1 MADRLFLFDDDS
13 NADTG
18 FQFTGQ
24 RTVSLEEYGNKFIN
38 FYNTALGLPTLQ
50 EETGID
56 VDVDEDITELAEPTA
71 RPQDDDDDAPVNI
84 LEQNILDPKT
94 GTTSTQYNVNFFG
107 AGDLSGEFDTYS
119 SYLSTTDN
127 LTDRVPLVEG
137 IVEPVMGGNFGDIK
151 FGKPIE
157 QEVEGVKKTVKD
169 LPSRMERLVKGDLT
183 QEDTDTLM
191 KGALSAAAGPF
202 GALASGLIGGRQ
214 VRDAFGEIK
223 TRPNGA
229 LGLVADMVYS
239 QQYKDV
245 AAIRAATAAG
255 ALDTGFAMKIGNMGI
270 TRAPD
275 SGTYTGNTQGL
286 GISQLVALEAVS
298 KGYDPR
304 NSAGRNAWNPEKHK
318 TVEQSGGMFVS
329 DNNMAGFYRANGTFY
344 SPSSFTSSAY
354 GLEKHAQQAANKA
367 GISLNQFKSALG
379 VARSTNGGTTLSE
392 AIKDIKA
399 EEQRILNE
407 SLRARQ
413 AAEAAAR
420 EAAAA
425 AERRRIEENKRIL
438 AYSQYYYDDGND
450 DDGGPSLSSSGASGP
465 QESAFDNVSDTEG
478 LDPDD
483 YADDYALGG
492 RVGLAMGGAPGMA
505 SGFVDRPPEQV
516 PEGQT
521 VADNRPAQLPEG
533 AFVINAAAVEFA
545 GSKDVRD
552 MLLDAHKEAIRTGL
566 TVDKQG
572 NGAKMID
579 VAISSGEVVVAP
591 HLAKIIGYDRLEKIN
606 NRGKAETR
614 ERIQENGQQPV
625 GAAEGGFLTYE
636 GEMPDIGE
644 DVPMEA
650 QVSADTM
657 QQFKAFTK
665 KRRQRGD
672 VERLIDGLDDRS
684 ALALAILTET
694 IASKDTLESMEAVG
708 QVIVNRANTNDPD
721 FKDVNT
727 VKEVLKQRSS
737 RGEGSKMFQFDGLE
751 PSSVRDRLKEI
762 TSGRAPDALNKVFA
776 AADNVLSRQQPD
788 AESYPTLPDHVLYYT
803 KPGAAGAG
811 FFENNPLLE
820 PFSEIGG
827 HSFYAKHLTKEFP

>member
-1 MADRLFLFDDDS
+1 M
-13 NADTG
+13 
-18 FQFTGQ
+18 
-24 RTVSLEEYGNKFIN
+24 
-38 FYNTALGLPTLQ
+38 
-50 EETGID
+50 
-56 VDVDEDITELAEPTA
+56 
-71 RPQDDDDDAPVNI
+71 
-84 LEQNILDPKT
+84 
-94 GTTSTQYNVNFFG
+94 
-107 AGDLSGEFDTYS
+107 
-119 SYLSTTDN
+119 
-127 LTDRVPLVEG
+127 
-137 IVEPVMGGNFGDIK
+137 
-151 FGKPIE
+151 
-157 QEVEGVKKTVKD
+157 
-169 LPSRMERLVKGDLT
+169 
-183 QEDTDTLM
+183 
-191 KGALSAAAGPF
+191 
-202 GALASGLIGGRQ
+202 
-214 VRDAFGEIK
+214 
-223 TRPNGA
+223 
-229 LGLVADMVYS
+229 
-239 QQYKDV
+239 
-245 AAIRAATAAG
+245 
-255 ALDTGFAMKIGNMGI
+255 
-270 TRAPD
+270 
-275 SGTYTGNTQGL
+275 
-286 GISQLVALEAVS
+286 
-298 KGYDPR
+298 
-304 NSAGRNAWNPEKHK
+304 
-318 TVEQSGGMFVS
+318 
-329 DNNMAGFYRANGTFY
+329 
-344 SPSSFTSSAY
+344 
-354 GLEKHAQQAANKA
+354 
-367 GISLNQFKSALG
+367 G
-379 VARSTNGGTTLSE
+379 VARSTNGGTTLAE
-392 AIKDIKA
+392 AIKNIKEDNA
-399 EEQRILNE
+399 RRQGVTSTGYLGPQSIVSGMPSTRSRGVGVDSLGIDSLGFGADTAGIGSPLSSPAFSVGLGASPNRDQSALYMTSRSYRDNLNRIREQYGDG
-407 SLRARQ
+407 
-413 AAEAAAR
+413 
-420 EAAAA
+420 AAAA
-425 AERRRIEENKRIL
+425 ADRLTKMAGQYTGRFPTVSTQPPPTVLPVIQRESERENNESDR
-438 AYSQYYYDDGND
+438 Q
-450 DDGGPSLSSSGASGP
+450 GAPTDNGREFGT
-465 QESAFDNVSDTEG
+465 ESAFDNVSDTEG
-478 LDPDD
+478 LDP
-483 YADDYALGG
+483 DDYALGG

-516 PEGQT
+516 PEEQT

-644 DVPMEA
+644 DVPMDA

-657 QQFKAFTK
+657 QQFKAFTE

-672 VERLIDGLDDRS
+672 VERLIDSLDDRS

-694 IASKDTLESMEAVG
+694 IASRDTLESMEAVG